1 MAAYQAHLDME
12 KERLAIVEEER
23 QKLIQ
28 KHAEKLLGFLPR
40 GVLRDQTDVERMG
53 EKFQERYS
61 AKKADPFDEDAW
73 EAPEQKLVGSKF
85 VMT

>member
-1 MAAYQAHLDME
+1 MAAYQAHVDME

-40 GVLRDQTDVERMG
+40 VSDYLRS
-53 EKFQERYS
+53 YS
-61 AKKADPFDEDAW
+61 KTPLNEY
-73 EAPEQKLVGSKF
+73 
-85 VMT
+85 

>member
-40 GVLRDQTDVERMG
+40 VTLINRC
-53 EKFQERYS
+53 Y
-61 AKKADPFDEDAW
+61 A
-73 EAPEQKLVGSKF
+73 
-85 VMT
+85 

>member
-1 MAAYQAHLDME
+1 MAAYQAHMDME

-40 GVLRDQTDVERMG
+40 VRQTRARKG
-53 EKFQERYS
+53 NNQQRN
-61 AKKADPFDEDAW
+61 
-73 EAPEQKLVGSKF
+73 Q
-85 VMT
+85 